1 MINAIEST
9 STRPYLIRALYE
21 WCTDNNLTPYVAV
34 QVDESVEVPREYV
47 KNGEIVLN
55 IGFDATSS
63 LALGNDY
70 IEFKARFGGTARE
83 IKVPI
88 DRVTAIYARENG
100 QGMAFPAPSPV
111 AKEGVG
117 TKKRPPATAVA
128 PRGPLR
134 EAGSAPLAATDS
146 KVMHLVTGE
155 PAVAGTVSDAH
166 LQVHDPA
173 DVVSELT
180 DPPRP
185 PAGGGVRPTLTRIK

>member
-1 MINAIEST
+1 M
-9 STRPYLIRALYE
+9 
-21 WCTDNNLTPYVAV
+21 AV

-111 AKEGVG
+111 AKKGVG

-134 EAGSAPLAATDS
+134 EAGSAPSATTDS

-155 PAVAGTVSDAH
+155 PAMAETVPDAH
-166 LQVHDPA
+166 LHVHDPA

>member
-100 QGMAFPAPSPV
+100 QGMAFPAPPPF

-117 TKKRPPATAVA
+117 TQKRPPATAVA

-134 EAGSAPLAATDS
+134 EAGSAPLATIDS
-146 KVMHLVTGE
+146 NVMRLVIGE
-155 PAVAGTVSDAH
+155 PAMTETVPDTQ
-166 LQVHDPA
+166 LQTQDSA

-185 PAGGGVRPTLTRIK
+185 PSGAGIRPTLTRIK